1 MKNELYKEIRKMKS
15 NDLICVASRPGQGKT
30 TTLLAL
36 AADLLTNNKN
46 IVFVTLESSAELL
59 KSKIKIKNNKKL
71 NVVDLPNSSIEEL
84 SDVIEKI
91 KKKTNVDYV
100 FVDYIQLLNCDVKAR
115 DALLKELTISLNIP
129 FVVSSQLP
137 RNYNEMN
144 IGLEKQEYTK
154 IFIIKDFNEY
164 EIL

>member
-1 MKNELYKEIRKMKS
+1 MTSPAITSASNTFKIGTFFKSFFKYISGKEKIAPINTGKS
-15 NDLICVASRPGQGKT
+15 GRR
-30 TTLLAL
+30 
-36 AADLLTNNKN
+36 
-46 IVFVTLESSAELL
+46 
-59 KSKIKIKNNKKL
+59 
-71 NVVDLPNSSIEEL
+71 
-84 SDVIEKI
+84 KI
-91 KKKTNVDYV
+91 KKTTKVDYV
-100 FVDYIQLLNCDVKAR
+100 FVDYIQLLNCDVKVR

>member
-36 AADLLTNNKN
+36 ADDLLTNNKN

-59 KSKIKIKNNKKL
+59 KSKIKNNKKL
-71 NVVDLPNSSIEEL
+71 NVVDLPNSSIQQL
-84 SDVIEKI
+84 SDLIEKI

>member
-36 AADLLTNNKN
+36 ADDLLANNKN
-46 IVFVTLESSAELL
+46 IIFVTLESSTELL
-59 KSKIKIKNNKKL
+59 KSKIKNNKKL

>member
-36 AADLLTNNKN
+36 VDDLLTNNKN

-59 KSKIKIKNNKKL
+59 KSKIKNNKKL

-137 RNYNEMN
+137 RNYDNMN
-144 IGLEKQEYTK
+144 IGLEKKDYTK
-154 IFIIKDFNEY
+154 VFIIKDFNEY

>member
-36 AADLLTNNKN
+36 ADDLLANNKN
-46 IVFVTLESSAELL
+46 IIFVTLESSAELL
-59 KSKIKIKNNKKL
+59 KSKIKNNKKL